1 MQNWMLMLSL
11 TSCHRNLYN
20 SCSKKKSV
28 CFYTG
33 DLGSVTILQKHLAL
47 LMKNL
52 CFKYKVMHA
61 LWNCARIWRKIKVEQ
76 LISYMSVFSKKTW
89 NQAVKTRN
97 LAMPSSAK
105 DCANSNTPTVQRDRD
120 ILIHGFYQLSYSY
133 VLTEHKGSIF
143 GIANHTYALFLY
155 FSELLF
161 CHFIFIIFSLQ
172 AQYKLEKN
180 VCILTK
186 QVRSSKKAGIIC
198 AIKMCKK
205 ADKDSDSSVL

>member
-1 MQNWMLMLSL
+1 MKNWIFLLSL

-28 CFYTG
+28 YFYTG
-33 DLGSVTILQKHLAL
+33 DLGSVRILEKHLAL

-52 CFKYKVMHA
+52 CFKYNGMHT

-105 DCANSNTPTVQRDRD
+105 ICATAASPQCKETE
-120 ILIHGFYQLSYSY
+120 ILLIYGFYQLLYSY
-133 VLTEHKGSIF
+133 VLTEHKSSHF
-143 GIANHTYALFLY
+143 GIATHTCFILIFYTSLG
-155 FSELLF
+155 LLF
-161 CHFIFIIFSLQ
+161 PH
-172 AQYKLEKN
+172 YKHNK
-180 VCILTK
+180 
-186 QVRSSKKAGIIC
+186 S
-198 AIKMCKK
+198 
-205 ADKDSDSSVL
+205 